1 MESSTDRISS
11 KLEILKADLKAMRLQ
26 DVKLMKQLIEINESI
41 QSLAKSRHQ
50 TPNRQP
56 RLMSTADFNAT
67 ATPLVRQQSAP
78 SYNKLHRNNSTG
90 SIESTGEIGSSVED
104 INEETIDELD
114 DCLNCSLTSFPPPI
128 PTIPKSHSLAVM
140 TPLPDDEDEADD
152 SKYEGIL
159 MTNIKLWKCSQ
170 QKCHHKT

>member
-11 KLEILKADLKAMRLQ
+11 KLEVLKADLKAMRLQ
-26 DVKLMKQLIEINESI
+26 DVKLMKQLIGINESI
-41 QSLAKSRHQ
+41 QSLAKSRQ
-50 TPNRQP
+50 RTSSRGPQV
-56 RLMSTADFNAT
+56 MSTADFNAT

-90 SIESTGEIGSSVED
+90 SIESIEEIGSSVED
-104 INEETIDELD
+104 INEETIEELED
-114 DCLNCSLTSFPPPI
+114 YLNCSMTSLPPPI

-140 TPLPDDEDEADD
+140 TPLPDEEDEADD

-159 MTNIKLWKCSQ
+159 MTNIKLWKYSQ
-170 QKCHHKT
+170 QKCQQKT